1 MGQFPRK
8 YLNEGEEIVLELHP
22 HWSFFITPVAS
33 LLGVVLVAGLI
44 VGWWDSPFTVYPAL
58 FAALVAIGWCLHRY
72 ARWATT
78 NFVVTTDRLIH
89 RHGVLAKKGK
99 EIPLERLNDVSFHR
113 RLIQRML
120 GAGDILIESGGE
132 RGQQRFDHIVHPE
145 EVQSIIYRE
154 IEAAKARDLDRA
166 AGHRGASG
174 GVSPLEQLEKLEE
187 LRQRGVISQAEFE
200 AKKAQLLDRL

>member
-1 MGQFPRK
+1 MAFPRR

-22 HWSFFITPVAS
+22 HWSFFIGPVAA
-33 LLGVVLVAGLI
+33 LVGTLIVAGLLI
-44 VGWWDSPFTVYPAL
+44 GWVDSPFTVWPS
-58 FAALVAIGWCLHRY
+58 VAIVVAAAGWLLHRY

-89 RHGVLAKKGK
+89 RHGVLTKKGK

-113 RLIQRML
+113 RLVQRMV
-120 GAGDILIESGGE
+120 GAGDLLIESGGE

-154 IEAAKARDLDRA
+154 IEGVKARDADRM
-166 AGHRGASG
+166 AGLRGQ
-174 GVSPLEQLEKLEE
+174 VSPLEQLEKLEE

>member
-1 MGQFPRK
+1 MGAFPRK
-8 YLNEGEEIVLELHP
+8 YLNDDEEIVLELHP
-22 HWSFFITPVAS
+22 HWSFFIAPAAALVGT
-33 LLGVVLVAGLI
+33 VLVAILVRSWTDNGI
-44 VGWWDSPFTVYPAL
+44 VNTPF
-58 FAALVAIGWCLHRY
+58 LVAVLLALGWCVHRY
-72 ARWATT
+72 MRWTTT

-113 RLIQRML
+113 RIVQRML
-120 GAGDILIESGGE
+120 GAGDLLIESGGE

-145 EVQSIIYRE
+145 EVQSLIYRE
-154 IEAAKARDLDRA
+154 IEAAQRRDSDRI
-166 AGHRGASG
+166 AGRRGEL
-174 GVSPLEQLEKLEE
+174 SPLEQIEKLEE